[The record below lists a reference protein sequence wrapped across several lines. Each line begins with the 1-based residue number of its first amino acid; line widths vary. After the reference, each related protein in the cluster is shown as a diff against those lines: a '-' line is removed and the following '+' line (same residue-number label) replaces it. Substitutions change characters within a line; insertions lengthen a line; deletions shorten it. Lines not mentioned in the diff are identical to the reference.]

1 MSTPVGDEQGPG
13 RDASAEPHDAG
24 AGAAGG
30 RAAARERWRTFGAPA
45 LAGVTVAALC
55 LGVLLGWLAF
65 GAGRPGEGSA
75 DAGFARDM
83 SEHHAQAVQMS
94 QLVMQRSDDEAVRR
108 LAVDIDNNQNFERGA
123 MAGWLA
129 RWDLPRARTE
139 ERMAWMQDHGEGHD
153 TSDLPAGVPM
163 PGMASP
169 SEIEALTAAEGRE
182 AEVLYLQLMTTH
194 HIAGVE
200 MAQAALDLARDEE
213 VLAAAQRMVDA
224 QSGEIALMT
233 DMLAER
239 DAEPRED
246 VSAWL
251 DDQDQGAGSG
261 SDGAGSTEDAEHD
274 GH

>member
-1 MSTPVGDEQGPG
+1 MTTPGGGPTTG
-13 RDASAEPHDAG
+13 EP
-24 AGAAGG
+24 AAPATGGGTARG

-45 LAGVTVAALC
+45 LAAVTVAALC

-65 GAGRPGEGSA
+65 GAGRPGEDSA
-75 DAGFARDM
+75 EAGFARDM

-94 QLVMQRSDDEAVRR
+94 QLVMQRTEDEDVRR
-108 LAVDIDNNQNFERGA
+108 LAVDIDNNQNFERGM

-129 RWDLPRARTE
+129 QWDLPRARPG
-139 ERMAWMQDHGEGHD
+139 ERMDWMAGHGDGHD
-153 TSDLPAGVPM
+153 VTDLPAGVPM

-169 SEIEALTAAEGRE
+169 SEIEELTRAQGRE

-200 MAQAALDLARDEE
+200 MAQAALDLASDED
-213 VLAAAQRMVDA
+213 VRAAAQRMVDA
-224 QSGEIALMT
+224 QAGEIALMT
-233 DMLAER
+233 QMLAER

-251 DDQDQGAGSG
+251 AGVPGGGAEQ
-261 SDGAGSTEDAEHD
+261 DGATQDADHGGD
-274 GH
+274 H